1 MDQHRSR
8 ANRIER
14 LIALASSLLARDE
27 PVCEPVAT
35 PPAVGVRRVALD
47 GGRTPRKMRPAPVVP
62 PRRRLAIGPYAPRC
76 AAEGNV
82 VVAFKPYAGQTMNLF
97 RDDFTG

>member
-1 MDQHRSR
+1 MYQHSSR

-14 LIALASSLLARDE
+14 LIALASSLLARDDTA
-27 PVCEPVAT
+27 CEPVTA
-35 PPAVGVRRVALD
+35 PPVVGVRRVALD
-47 GGRTPRKMRPAPVVP
+47 GGTTPRKMRPAPIVP
-62 PRRRLAIGPYAPRC
+62 PRQRLAIGPYAPRC
-76 AAEGNV
+76 GVEGNV